1 MRGRTLARE
10 VALQLAYQLDL
21 RGEEVLAEVEEFIRA
36 VRCGPGPA
44 AYARRLA
51 EGVWEHRAEID
62 ARIAEASA
70 NWAVDRIA
78 AIDRSILRLATFEMM
93 HVPDTPPKVVLNEAV
108 ELARRFG
115 GEDSPR
121 FVNGV
126 LDQIAAAVRGERAE

>member
-10 VALQLAYQLDL
+10 VALQLAYQFDL
-21 RGEEVLAEVEEFIRA
+21 RGEEVLAETEGFIRD

-51 EGVWEHRAEID
+51 EGVWRHREAID
-62 ARIAEASA
+62 ARIGEASA
-70 NWAVDRIA
+70 NWTVDRIA

-93 HVPDTPPKVVLNEAV
+93 HVSDTPPKVILNEAV
-108 ELARRFG
+108 ELARKFG
-115 GEDSPR
+115 GEGSPG

-126 LDQIAAAVRGERAE
+126 LDHIATAVRGEGAE